1 MNRRTLLKTA
11 VGGAA
16 LLSMPTLRAF
26 ASTAQT
32 LTLASRTIEVNGRAA
47 TVYSLTGPDG
57 KPGLAFDAGTDFDVT
72 LANTLGE
79 DTIIHWHGLT
89 PPWDQDGVP
98 DAPMPLIKAGE
109 TRAFRFPVGA
119 GGTHWMHA
127 HTLQKQNLLAAPLI
141 VRRPDEKSAD
151 EQEIVILLHDFS
163 FTPAAELLARLK
175 GSSSAVHA
183 GMSGMNMS
191 SMGGM
196 SDMGGM
202 SHDMASMPGMQGMM
216 AGRNHDGTDMN
227 SMPGMDHGGMAMD
240 LNDIEYDAYLAN
252 DRTLDDPEVIK
263 VEKGGNVRLRIINGA
278 TATAFSIDLGALKGQ
293 VVAVDGQP
301 IQTVEAQRFP
311 MTMGQ
316 RLDIRLRIPA
326 EGGAFPILALREGGP
341 QRTGIIIATA
351 GSTVPKLSPL
361 GEASGP
367 VLEIAHE
374 AGLRAIAP
382 LAERPADVRYA
393 VDLTGDMASYAW
405 AMPGSE
411 AIKVKKGQRVEIA
424 MRNASMMAHPMHLHG
439 HHFQVIGLDG
449 AARFSGAVRDTVL
462 VPPGR
467 TVTIAIDA
475 ENPGRW
481 AFHCH
486 HLYHMASGMM
496 ATFAY
501 EGI

>member
-11 VGGAA
+11 LGGAA
-16 LLSMPTLRAF
+16 VLALPTFRAF
-26 ASTAQT
+26 AATAQP
-32 LTLASRTIEVNGRAA
+32 LTLASRTLDVNGRAA

-57 KPGLAFDAGTDFDVT
+57 KPGLSFDAGTDFDVA

-109 TRAFRFPVGA
+109 TRSFRFPVGS

-127 HTLQKQNLLAAPLI
+127 HTLQEQNLLAAPLI
-141 VRRPDEKSAD
+141 VRRAEEKSAD
-151 EQEIVILLHDFS
+151 EQEVVVLLHDFS
-163 FTPAAELLARLK
+163 FTPAAELLAKLK
-175 GSSSAVHA
+175 GPASGGHA
-183 GMSGMNMS
+183 SMSGMNMS
-191 SMGGM
+191 GM
-196 SDMGGM
+196 SGMG
-202 SHDMASMPGMQGMM
+202 HDMAAMPGMQGMTGM
-216 AGRNHDGTDMN
+216 DMG
-227 SMPGMDHGGMAMD
+227 SMPGMSAMAMD

-252 DRTLDDPEVIK
+252 DRTLDDPEVVK

-278 TATAFSIDLGALKGQ
+278 TATAFTIDLGALKGQ

-301 IQTVEAQRFP
+301 IQPVEAQRFP

-316 RLDIRLRIPA
+316 RLDIRLRVPA
-326 EGGAFPILALREGGP
+326 EGGAFPILALREGGS
-341 QRTGIIIATA
+341 QRTGIVIGTA
-351 GSTVPKLSPL
+351 GSTVPKLSPV
-361 GEASGP
+361 GEAAGP
-367 VLEIAHE
+367 VLDIAYE
-374 AGLRAIAP
+374 VGLRAITP
-382 LAERPADVRYA
+382 LADRPADVRYA

-411 AIKVKKGQRVEIA
+411 AIKVKKGQRVEID

-449 AARFSGAVRDTVL
+449 GARFPGAVRDTVL

-486 HLYHMASGMM
+486 HLYHMAAGMM

-501 EGI
+501 DGV